1 MPADQRLRQPDF
13 LDQVGDGSVA
23 ASQSPDDPQSI
34 DVGERLVDDPQLTK
48 VLGLVDD
55 RRKGRA
61 NAGARGGQSVSPE
74 GVGLLRRV
82 TSTAVYINRS

>member
-1 MPADQRLRQPDF
+1 MPADQRLREADF
-13 LDQVGDGSVA
+13 LDQVGDGGVA
-23 ASQSPDDPQSI
+23 AGESPDDPQAI
-34 DVGERLVDDPQLTK
+34 DVGQGLVDDPKLAK

-55 RRKGRA
+55 RCKGRA
-61 NAGARGGQSVSPE
+61 YAGARGGQSVSPV